1 MLIKKHHSW
10 DLNYKDAVELQK
22 KLAKKIILYDDINPV
37 KKIAGVDVK
46 FLKNSNLILG
56 AVLIFSF
63 PDLTLIEAKTCKSKT
78 DFPYIPGLLVFREG
92 PIIEEC
98 FKKIKNIPDLIFY
111 DGHGYCHPRRLGIAS
126 HMGILFDLPSI
137 GCAKKKLCG
146 DYQGSLIYRGEY
158 SFLKENGEIIGAALV
173 TKDNIKPVFVSQ
185 GHKISLNSAIKFT
198 LDVSKFRIP
207 EPIRLAHNYLQN
219 YDS

>member
-1 MLIKKHHSW
+1 MIIKKHHSW
-10 DLNYKDAVELQK
+10 NLNYKDAVRLQK
-22 KLAKKIILYDDINPV
+22 KLANKIILYDDINTV

-46 FLKNSNLILG
+46 FISNSNSAIG
-56 AVLIFSF
+56 VVLVFSF
-63 PDLTLIEAKTCKSKT
+63 PDLKLIEVKTCKSKV

-92 PIIEEC
+92 PVVEKC

-111 DGHGYCHPRRLGIAS
+111 DGHGYAHPRRLGIAS
-126 HMGILFDLPSI
+126 HMGILFNLPSI

-146 DYQGSLIYRGEY
+146 DYQGNLIYKGEY
-158 SFLKENGEIIGAALV
+158 GFLKENGEIIGVALV

-185 GHKISLNSAIKFT
+185 GHKISLSSAIKFT

-207 EPIRLAHNYLQN
+207 EPVRLAHNYLQN